1 MTWMGVGRIRGVQ
14 ELRQLPLG
22 GTPWPKVTGT
32 VLPKTTGTS
41 LPQVP
46 VHYRPKDNNVDGVL
60 PRLDDQRVG
69 AELGQAQR
77 RVGLVNAVLAAG
89 VHRPGIHVLPLAGR
103 VRVVQAG
110 EADLHRPPL
119 HFLAVDEAG
128 RLVIAEHLAGAGA
141 HLDNLFHRARGCGR
155 GHLRGMLRRLGQRSG
170 PIPSGAQ
177 AEQHDEAQRSGDYTH
192 DTGFHSAPLWG

>member
-141 HLDNLFHRARGCGR
+141 HLDNLFHRAHGR
-155 GHLRGMLRRLGQRSG
+155 DGLAHRRLLGLDRARPQAATQTR
-170 PIPSGAQ
+170 Q
-177 AEQHDEAQRSGDYTH
+177 HHEAEQGYPDTTDTELYT
-192 DTGFHSAPLWG
+192 SPPLG